1 MPYSSHF
8 KTVRLLKNDNF
19 RQKLAGVQGVFCER
33 CLIFRLNLKLAVF
46 AHFRSFKPQTLDR
59 LIFRSTIR
67 SLNPSTAA
75 KQYFC
80 KGRGPNEWSW
90 NPINTPCQQIQFK
103 MVSRTYPLWSH
114 WLHVVQGSTFRL
126 LFSNLELTQDHVLI
140 FQLSR

>member
-59 LIFRSTIR
+59 LIFRSTNP
-67 SLNPSTAA
+67 STNPSTAA

-103 MVSRTYPLWSH
+103 MEWCPGLIHYDRIGYMLYRALHFACCSPISRIM
-114 WLHVVQGSTFRL
+114 F
-126 LFSNLELTQDHVLI
+126 
-140 FQLSR
+140 

>member
-59 LIFRSTIR
+59 LIFRSTNP
-67 SLNPSTAA
+67 STNPSTAA

-90 NPINTPCQQIQFK
+90 NPINTPCQQIQFS
-103 MVSRTYPLWSH
+103 MEWEWCPGLIYYDHIGQMLYSGLFIS
-114 WLHVVQGSTFRL
+114 LHVLQP
-126 LFSNLELTQDHVLI
+126 
-140 FQLSR
+140 